1 MKGYS
6 DFSTVYAHTTS
17 HTIRFHPTLCFA
29 NAAASSHGLPLD
41 EVQRHRAHE
50 GRHRVE
56 TVQLEQDFGAQ
67 ARREFRVEQLRTVAA
82 HLKRDTQER

>member
-41 EVQRHRAHE
+41 EVQGHRTHK
-50 GRHRVE
+50 GGHRVE

-67 ARREFRVEQLRTVAA
+67 ARREFRVEQLRAVAT
-82 HLKRDTQER
+82 HLKQEHRGR